1 MAASREALLN
11 AQLGVIGSMLIDDRT
26 VGIALQAL
34 KPEYFDSSYRTIF
47 EAMRGLFQA
56 GRPVDAVTV
65 LGQIGEDYT
74 DLLRQIIELTP
85 TAANIKAY
93 IADLRRQARIRLMQ
107 EAASEI
113 LSADNEDDIRQ
124 MLDRINAVM
133 VDRPGVRTMTM
144 QDALTDFYKR
154 HDPAVKP
161 VYLPWKFEKLND
173 HLRTMRGDFGIIG
186 GYPSDGKTTLA
197 LATAREQAKT
207 KKVGFFS
214 FETDC
219 EKLAD
224 AMISAA
230 AQIGLPK
237 IQLNAMNDHD
247 WDTLAAIS
255 ADFGGRNLDLIEAA
269 GMTAGD
275 IRMYSMAKH
284 YDVIYIDY
292 LQLIEASDKTPW
304 GNQEYARVTA
314 ASRALKQFGRQ
325 GGPTII
331 ALSQLGRPEPN
342 KKTGKIPP
350 PTMSSLRSSGQI
362 EQDADFILL
371 LFRENQK
378 IVDCDRVVTVAKN
391 KTGIAGNSFYLRF
404 NGETQTFMESRR
416 DWTPPKQTP
425 AEEAAQIGFDE
436 LPSDFPI
443 PF

>member
-1 MAASREALLN
+1 MENRQALLN

-26 VGIALQAL
+26 VGIALQTL
-34 KPEYFDSSYRTIF
+34 KPEYFDGPYRTIF
-47 EAMRGLFQA
+47 EAMRGLFQV

-85 TAANIKAY
+85 TAAHVKAY
-93 IADLRRQARIRLMQ
+93 IADLKRQARLRLMQ
-107 EAASEI
+107 EAAAEI
-113 LSADNEDDIRQ
+113 LSAETEDDIRVV
-124 MLDRINAVM
+124 LDRINAVM
-133 VDRPGVRTMTM
+133 VDRPGVRAMTM
-144 QDALTDFYKR
+144 QAALADFYKR
-154 HDPAVKP
+154 HDPSVKP
-161 VYLPWKFEKLND
+161 TYLPWRFEKLND

-197 LATAREQAKT
+197 LATAREQART

-237 IQLNAMNDHD
+237 IQMNAMNAND

-255 ADFGGRNLDLIEAA
+255 GDFGGRNLDIIEAA
-269 GMTAGD
+269 GMTVGD
-275 IRMYSMAKH
+275 IRLYSMAKH

-292 LQLIEASDKTPW
+292 LQLIESSDKTPW

-314 ASRALKQFGRQ
+314 VSRALKQFGRQ

-331 ALSQLGRPEPN
+331 ALSQLCRPEPN

-416 DWTPPKQTP
+416 DWTPPKTP
-425 AEEAAQIGFDE
+425 AEEVSQLDFAE
-436 LPSDFPI
+436 LPGDCPV

>member
-1 MAASREALLN
+1 MAADKQALLD

-34 KPEYFDSSYRTIF
+34 KPEYFDGQYRTIF
-47 EAMRGLFQA
+47 SAMRGLFQT
-56 GRPVDAVTV
+56 GRPVDPVTV
-65 LGQIGEDYT
+65 IGVVGKGYA
-74 DLLRQIIELTP
+74 DLLRQIMDLTP
-85 TAANIKAY
+85 TAAHIKAY
-93 IADLRRQARIRLMQ
+93 IADLKHQARMRLMQ
-107 EAASEI
+107 DAAAEIISAESE
-113 LSADNEDDIRQ
+113 NDIRQ
-124 MLDRINAVM
+124 IMDRINAAL
-133 VDRPGVRTMTM
+133 VDRPGVRAMTM
-144 QDALTDFYKR
+144 QDALADFYKR

-161 VYLPWKFEKLND
+161 QYLPWRFEKLND
-173 HLRTMRGDFGIIG
+173 HLRTMRGDLGIIG

-197 LATAREQAKT
+197 LAAAREQAKT

-219 EKLAD
+219 EKLSD

-237 IQLNAMNDHD
+237 IQVNAMNAQD

-255 ADFGGRNLDLIEAA
+255 GDFGGRNLDLIEAA
-269 GMTAGD
+269 GMTVGD
-275 IRMYSMAKH
+275 IRLYSMAKH

-292 LQLIEASDKTPW
+292 LQLIESSDKTPW

-314 ASRALKQFGRQ
+314 VSRALKQFGRQ

-378 IVDCDRVVTVAKN
+378 VVDCDRVVTISKN
-391 KTGIAGNSFYLRF
+391 KTGVAGISFYLQF
-404 NGETQTFMESRR
+404 KGETQTFMESRR
-416 DWTPPKQTP
+416 DWTPPPKTP
-425 AEEAAQIGFDE
+425 AEETAQMGFNE
-436 LPSDFPI
+436 LQGDFPV

>member
-47 EAMRGLFQA
+47 EAMRGLFQV

-275 IRMYSMAKH
+275 MLSAEADEWEGRSVLESLYAAGTSAELTAELERYSLSFAERLRQRRSTINPSVRRMVEIVEKQYSRELTIRGMAEQFNANP
-284 YDVIYIDY
+284 VY
-292 LQLIEASDKTPW
+292 LGRLFKEETGQSFTAFLNQVRIREAKRQLLETDKT
-304 GNQEYARVTA
+304 VA
-314 ASRALKQFGRQ
+314 A
-325 GGPTII
+325 I
-331 ALSQLGRPEPN
+331 ASSVGYLSQGYFTNLF
-342 KKTGKIPP
+342 KKSVGCFPREYR
-350 PTMSSLRSSGQI
+350 LR
-362 EQDADFILL
+362 
-371 LFRENQK
+371 
-378 IVDCDRVVTVAKN
+378 
-391 KTGIAGNSFYLRF
+391 
-404 NGETQTFMESRR
+404 RR
-416 DWTPPKQTP
+416 
-425 AEEAAQIGFDE
+425 
-436 LPSDFPI
+436 
-443 PF
+443 

>member
-1 MAASREALLN
+1 MDKKDALLN

-34 KPEYFDSSYRTIF
+34 KPEYFDGQYRTIF
-47 EAMRGLFQA
+47 SAMRGLFQA
-56 GRPVDAVTV
+56 GRPVDPVTV
-65 LGQIGEDYT
+65 IGVVGEGYT
-74 DLLRQIIELTP
+74 DLLRQIMDLTP
-85 TAANIKAY
+85 TAAHIKAY
-93 IADLRRQARIRLMQ
+93 IADLKRQARLRLMQ
-107 EAASEI
+107 DAAAEI
-113 LSADNEDDIRQ
+113 ISAESEDDIRQ
-124 MLDRINAVM
+124 IMDRINAAL
-133 VDRPGVRTMTM
+133 VDRPGVRAMTM
-144 QDALTDFYKR
+144 QDALADFYKR

-161 VYLPWKFEKLND
+161 KYLPWRFEKLND
-173 HLRTMRGDFGIIG
+173 HLRTIRGDFGVIG

-275 IRMYSMAKH
+275 IRLYSMAKH

-292 LQLIEASDKTPW
+292 LQLIESSDKTPW

-314 ASRALKQFGRQ
+314 VSRALKQFGRQ
-325 GGPTII
+325 GGPAII

-378 IVDCDRVVTVAKN
+378 VVDCDRVVTVAKN
-391 KTGIAGNSFYLRF
+391 KTGVAGNSFYLQF
-404 NGETQTFMESRR
+404 KGETQTFMESRR
-416 DWTPPKQTP
+416 DWTPPPKTP
-425 AEEAAQIGFDE
+425 AEETAQIGFSE
-436 LPSDFPI
+436 LQGDFPV

>member
-1 MAASREALLN
+1 MDKKEALLN

-34 KPEYFDSSYRTIF
+34 KPEYFDGQYRTIF
-47 EAMRGLFQA
+47 SAMRGLFQA
-56 GRPVDAVTV
+56 GRPVDPVTV
-65 LGQIGEDYT
+65 IGVVGEGYT
-74 DLLRQIIELTP
+74 DLLRQIMDLTP
-85 TAANIKAY
+85 TAAHIKAY
-93 IADLRRQARIRLMQ
+93 IADLKRQARLQLMQ
-107 EAASEI
+107 DAAAEI
-113 LSADNEDDIRQ
+113 ISAESEDDIRQ
-124 MLDRINAVM
+124 IMDRINAAL
-133 VDRPGVRTMTM
+133 VDRPGVRAMTM
-144 QDALTDFYKR
+144 QDALADFYKR
-154 HDPAVKP
+154 HDPSVKP
-161 VYLPWKFEKLND
+161 EYLPWLFEKLND
-173 HLRTMRGDFGIIG
+173 HLRTIRGDFGVIG

-269 GMTAGD
+269 GMTVGD
-275 IRMYSMAKH
+275 IRLYSMAKH

-292 LQLIEASDKTPW
+292 LQLIESSDKTPW

-314 ASRALKQFGRQ
+314 VSSALKQFGRQ

-378 IVDCDRVVTVAKN
+378 VVDCDRVVTVAKN
-391 KTGIAGNSFYLRF
+391 KTGVAGNSFYLQF
-404 NGETQTFMESRR
+404 KGETQTFMESRR
-416 DWTPPKQTP
+416 DWTPPPKTP
-425 AEEAAQIGFDE
+425 AEETAQMGFSE
-436 LPSDFPI
+436 LQGDFPV

>member
-113 LSADNEDDIRQ
+113 LTADNEDDIRQ

-237 IQLNAMNDHD
+237 IQLNSMNDHD

-314 ASRALKQFGRQ
+314 VSRALKQFGRQ

-404 NGETQTFMESRR
+404 NGETQTFMGSRR

>member
-1 MAASREALLN
+1 MAENREALLN

-113 LSADNEDDIRQ
+113 LTADNEDDIRQ

-154 HDPAVKP
+154 HDPVVKP

-214 FETDC
+214 FETGC

-237 IQLNAMNDHD
+237 IQLNSMNDHD

-425 AEEAAQIGFDE
+425 AEEASQIGFDE

>member
-1 MAASREALLN
+1 MENRQALLN

-34 KPEYFDSSYRTIF
+34 KPEYFDGPYRTIF
-47 EAMRGLFQA
+47 EAMRGLFQR
-56 GRPVDAVTV
+56 GRPVDPVTV
-65 LGQIGEDYT
+65 VGVIGKDYT
-74 DLLRQIIELTP
+74 DLLRQIMDLTP
-85 TAANIKAY
+85 TAAHVKAY
-93 IADLRRQARIRLMQ
+93 IADLKRQARLRLMQ
-107 EAASEI
+107 EAAAEI
-113 LSADNEDDIRQ
+113 LSAETEDDIRA

-133 VDRPGVRTMTM
+133 VDRPGVRAMTM
-144 QDALTDFYKR
+144 QAALADFYKR
-154 HDPAVKP
+154 HDPSVKP
-161 VYLPWKFEKLND
+161 TYLPWRFEKLND

-197 LATAREQAKT
+197 LATAREQART

-237 IQLNAMNDHD
+237 IQMNAMNAND

-255 ADFGGRNLDLIEAA
+255 GDFGGRNLDIIEAA
-269 GMTAGD
+269 GMTVGD
-275 IRMYSMAKH
+275 IRLYAMAKH

-292 LQLIEASDKTPW
+292 LQLIESSDKTPW

-314 ASRALKQFGRQ
+314 GSRALKQFGRQ

-416 DWTPPKQTP
+416 DWTPPKTP
-425 AEEAAQIGFDE
+425 AEEVSQLDLTE
-436 LPSDFPI
+436 LPGDCPV

>member
-1 MAASREALLN
+1 MENRQALLN

-34 KPEYFDSSYRTIF
+34 KPEYFDGPYRTIF
-47 EAMRGLFQA
+47 EAMRGLFQR
-56 GRPVDAVTV
+56 GRPVDPVTV
-65 LGQIGEDYT
+65 VGVIGKDYT
-74 DLLRQIIELTP
+74 ELLREIMDLTP
-85 TAANIKAY
+85 TAAHVKAY
-93 IADLRRQARIRLMQ
+93 IADLKRQARLRLMQ
-107 EAASEI
+107 EAAAEI
-113 LSADNEDDIRQ
+113 LSAETEDDIRA

-133 VDRPGVRTMTM
+133 VDRPGVRAMTM
-144 QDALTDFYKR
+144 QAALADFYKR
-154 HDPAVKP
+154 HDPFVKP
-161 VYLPWKFEKLND
+161 TYLPWRFEKLND

-255 ADFGGRNLDLIEAA
+255 GDFGGRNLDIIEAA
-269 GMTAGD
+269 GMTVGD
-275 IRMYSMAKH
+275 IRLYSMAKH

-292 LQLIEASDKTPW
+292 LQLIESSDKTPW

-314 ASRALKQFGRQ
+314 VSRALKQFGRQ

-416 DWTPPKQTP
+416 DWTPPKTP
-425 AEEAAQIGFDE
+425 AEEVSQLDFTE
-436 LPSDFPI
+436 LPGDCQV

>member
-47 EAMRGLFQA
+47 EAMRGLFQV

-74 DLLRQIIELTP
+74 DLLRQIIGLTP

-113 LSADNEDDIRQ
+113 LTADNEDDIRQ

-186 GYPSDGKTTLA
+186 GYPSERPFAWPRKRKSAFSA
-197 LATAREQAKT
+197 LRRTAKSWQ
-207 KKVGFFS
+207 
-214 FETDC
+214 
-219 EKLAD
+219 
-224 AMISAA
+224 
-230 AQIGLPK
+230 
-237 IQLNAMNDHD
+237 
-247 WDTLAAIS
+247 
-255 ADFGGRNLDLIEAA
+255 
-269 GMTAGD
+269 
-275 IRMYSMAKH
+275 
-284 YDVIYIDY
+284 
-292 LQLIEASDKTPW
+292 
-304 GNQEYARVTA
+304 
-314 ASRALKQFGRQ
+314 
-325 GGPTII
+325 
-331 ALSQLGRPEPN
+331 
-342 KKTGKIPP
+342 
-350 PTMSSLRSSGQI
+350 
-362 EQDADFILL
+362 
-371 LFRENQK
+371 
-378 IVDCDRVVTVAKN
+378 
-391 KTGIAGNSFYLRF
+391 
-404 NGETQTFMESRR
+404 TQ
-416 DWTPPKQTP
+416 
-425 AEEAAQIGFDE
+425 
-436 LPSDFPI
+436 
-443 PF
+443 

>member
-1 MAASREALLN
+1 MENRQALLN

-34 KPEYFDSSYRTIF
+34 KPEYFDGPYRTIF
-47 EAMRGLFQA
+47 EAMRGLFQG
-56 GRPVDAVTV
+56 GRPVDPVTV
-65 LGQIGEDYT
+65 VGVIGKDYT
-74 DLLRQIIELTP
+74 DLLRQIMDLTP
-85 TAANIKAY
+85 TAAHVKAY
-93 IADLRRQARIRLMQ
+93 IADLKRQARLRLMQ
-107 EAASEI
+107 EAAAEI
-113 LSADNEDDIRQ
+113 LSAETEDDIRA

-133 VDRPGVRTMTM
+133 VDRPGVRAMTM
-144 QDALTDFYKR
+144 QTALADFYKR
-154 HDPAVKP
+154 HDPSVKP
-161 VYLPWKFEKLND
+161 TYLPWRFEKLND

-237 IQLNAMNDHD
+237 IQMNAMNAND

-255 ADFGGRNLDLIEAA
+255 GDFGGRNLDIIEAA
-269 GMTAGD
+269 GMTVGD
-275 IRMYSMAKH
+275 IRLYSMAKH

-292 LQLIEASDKTPW
+292 LQLIESSDKTPW

-314 ASRALKQFGRQ
+314 VSRALKQFGRQ
-325 GGPTII
+325 GGPTIV

-416 DWTPPKQTP
+416 DWTPPKTP
-425 AEEAAQIGFDE
+425 AEEVQQLGFTE
-436 LPSDFPI
+436 LPGDCPV

>member
-113 LSADNEDDIRQ
+113 LTADNEDDIRQ

-214 FETDC
+214 FETGC

-230 AQIGLPK
+230 AQIGLTK

-314 ASRALKQFGRQ
+314 VSRALKQFGRQ

-404 NGETQTFMESRR
+404 NGETQTFMGSRR

>member
-1 MAASREALLN
+1 MAVPIQELMDVQASVL
-11 AQLGVIGSMLIDDRT
+11 GSMLIDSRCVAPVLELVKED
-26 VGIALQAL
+26 
-34 KPEYFDSSYRTIF
+34 YFSGQYRTIF
-47 EAMRGLFQA
+47 ESIAALF
-56 GRPVDAVTV
+56 RSNKKIDPVIVV
-65 LGQIGEDYT
+65 NEIGSGYA
-74 DLLRQIIELTP
+74 DLVAQLMEITP
-85 TAANIKAY
+85 TAANVREYALRLRKKAR
-93 IADLRRQARIRLMQ
+93 LRMLQD
-107 EAASEI
+107 AAAAMMDAET
-113 LSADNEDDIRQ
+113 EDDIREK
-124 MLDRINAVM
+124 LDQINAVM
-133 VDRPGVRTMTM
+133 VDRPGIRAMTM
-144 QDALTDFYKR
+144 EQALADFYRR

-161 VYLPWKFEKLND
+161 DYLPWRFEKLND

-207 KKVGFFS
+207 KRVGFFS

-237 IQLNAMNDHD
+237 IQMNAMNAND

-255 ADFGGRNLDLIEAA
+255 SDFGGRNLDIIEAA
-269 GMTAGD
+269 GMTVGD
-275 IRMYSMAKH
+275 IRLYSMAKH

-292 LQLIEASDKTPW
+292 LQLIESSDKTPW

-314 ASRALKQFGRQ
+314 VSRALKQFGRQ

-416 DWTPPKQTP
+416 DWTPPKTP
-425 AEEAAQIGFDE
+425 AEEVSQLDFTE
-436 LPSDFPI
+436 LPGDCPV

>member
-1 MAASREALLN
+1 MENRQALLN

-34 KPEYFDSSYRTIF
+34 KPEYFDGPYRTIF
-47 EAMRGLFQA
+47 EAMRGLFQR
-56 GRPVDAVTV
+56 GRPVDPVTV
-65 LGQIGEDYT
+65 VGVIGKDYT
-74 DLLRQIIELTP
+74 DLLRQIMDLTP
-85 TAANIKAY
+85 TAAHVKAY
-93 IADLRRQARIRLMQ
+93 IADLKRQARLRLMQ
-107 EAASEI
+107 EAAAEI
-113 LSADNEDDIRQ
+113 LSAETEDDIRA

-133 VDRPGVRTMTM
+133 VDRPGVRAMTM
-144 QDALTDFYKR
+144 QAALADFYKR
-154 HDPAVKP
+154 HDPSVKP
-161 VYLPWKFEKLND
+161 TYLPWRFEKLND

-197 LATAREQAKT
+197 LATAREQART

-237 IQLNAMNDHD
+237 IQMNAMNAND

-255 ADFGGRNLDLIEAA
+255 GDFGGRNLDIIEAA
-269 GMTAGD
+269 GMTVGD
-275 IRMYSMAKH
+275 IRLYSMAKH

-292 LQLIEASDKTPW
+292 LQLIESSDKTPW

-314 ASRALKQFGRQ
+314 VSRALKQFGRQ

-416 DWTPPKQTP
+416 DWTPPKTP
-425 AEEAAQIGFDE
+425 AEEVSPLDFTE
-436 LPSDFPI
+436 LPGDCPV

>member
-1 MAASREALLN
+1 MENRQALLN

-26 VGIALQAL
+26 VGIALQTL
-34 KPEYFDSSYRTIF
+34 KPEYFDGPYRTIF
-47 EAMRGLFQA
+47 EAMRGLFQV

-85 TAANIKAY
+85 TAAHVKAY
-93 IADLRRQARIRLMQ
+93 IADLKRQARLRLMQ
-107 EAASEI
+107 EAAAEI
-113 LSADNEDDIRQ
+113 LSAETEDDIRVV
-124 MLDRINAVM
+124 LDRINAVM
-133 VDRPGVRTMTM
+133 VDRPGVRAMTM
-144 QDALTDFYKR
+144 QAALADFYKR
-154 HDPAVKP
+154 HDPSVKP
-161 VYLPWKFEKLND
+161 TYLPWRFEKLND

-197 LATAREQAKT
+197 LATAREQART

-237 IQLNAMNDHD
+237 IQMNAMNAND

-255 ADFGGRNLDLIEAA
+255 GDFGGRNLDIIEAA
-269 GMTAGD
+269 GMTVGD
-275 IRMYSMAKH
+275 IRLYSMAKH

-314 ASRALKQFGRQ
+314 VSRALKQFGRQ
-325 GGPTII
+325 GGPTIV

-404 NGETQTFMESRR
+404 NGETQTFSESRR
-416 DWTPPKQTP
+416 DWTPPKAP
-425 AEEAAQIGFDE
+425 AEEVSQLDFTE
-436 LPSDFPI
+436 LPGDCPV

>member
-1 MAASREALLN
+1 MDKKEALLN

-34 KPEYFDSSYRTIF
+34 KPEYFDGQYRTIF
-47 EAMRGLFQA
+47 SAMRGLFQA
-56 GRPVDAVTV
+56 GRPVDPVTV
-65 LGQIGEDYT
+65 IGVVGEGYT
-74 DLLRQIIELTP
+74 DLLRQIMDLTP
-85 TAANIKAY
+85 TAAHIKAY
-93 IADLRRQARIRLMQ
+93 IADLKRQARLRLMQ
-107 EAASEI
+107 DAAAEI
-113 LSADNEDDIRQ
+113 ISAESEDDIRQ
-124 MLDRINAVM
+124 IMDRINAAL
-133 VDRPGVRTMTM
+133 VDRPGVRAMTM
-144 QDALTDFYKR
+144 QDALADFYKR
-154 HDPAVKP
+154 HDPAVNP
-161 VYLPWKFEKLND
+161 EYLPWRFEKLND
-173 HLRTMRGDFGIIG
+173 HLRTIRGDFGVIG

-275 IRMYSMAKH
+275 IRLYSMAKH

-292 LQLIEASDKTPW
+292 LQLIESSDKTPW

-314 ASRALKQFGRQ
+314 VSRALKQFGRQ
-325 GGPTII
+325 GGPAII

-378 IVDCDRVVTVAKN
+378 VVDCDRVVTVAKN
-391 KTGIAGNSFYLRF
+391 KTGVAGNSFYLQF
-404 NGETQTFMESRR
+404 KGETQTFMESRR
-416 DWTPPKQTP
+416 DWTPPPKTP
-425 AEEAAQIGFDE
+425 AEETAQMGFNE
-436 LPSDFPI
+436 LQGDFPV